1 MKGVAFLLLAPALAL
16 RAFAG
21 NVGLSR
27 EDAGEL
33 LRDVFVAGV
42 LIVTV
47 DGWALLAVQL
57 ANALSAGLSGGDPTM
72 PGAADAGQMAQQ
84 ATLPL
89 AFAPF
94 PEDGDV
100 QRALQA
106 AADAF
111 AVWAEAAA
119 ARGILSLV
127 WATAAFWGG
136 LAAVARVM
144 FVVVLFV
151 LAPLAAMAP
160 VFPWGG
166 GLLKGWAGVF
176 LGALGI
182 QLVVALLL
190 RIATV
195 GLLAGVLPSQAGT
208 SSAWSVLV
216 GAAALA
222 ATVFLLWRAALGG
235 VRVSV
240 SSLRRVRSVA
250 ATSYRAGVRAAP
262 IVQRVATPVYRA
274 ATRVPV
280 VGPALGATGAA
291 AGSVA
296 GRVQRVLPGGRPAA
310 PPPVVPTPAS
320 AGAAVPSRSRP

>member
-1 MKGVAFLLLAPALAL
+1 MIDMVRTCFP
-16 RAFAG
+16 
-21 NVGLSR
+21 
-27 EDAGEL
+27 

-42 LIVTV
+42 LIVTI
-47 DGWALLAVQL
+47 DGWAMLAVQL
-57 ANALSAGLSGGDPTM
+57 ANALSAGLSGGDPVM

-84 ATLPL
+84 AALPL
-89 AFAPF
+89 SFAPF

-119 ARGILSLV
+119 ARGVLALV

-136 LAAVARVM
+136 LAAVARVLL
-144 FVVVLFV
+144 VVVLFV

-160 VFPWGG
+160 VLPWGG
-166 GLLKGWAGVF
+166 GLLKAWAGIF

-190 RIATV
+190 RIAAA
-195 GLLAGVLPSQAGT
+195 GLMAGVLPSQAAT
-208 SSAWSVLV
+208 TSAWSVMV
-216 GAAALA
+216 GIAALA

-250 ATSYRAGVRAAP
+250 STSYQAGVRAAP
-262 IVQRVATPVYRA
+262 VVRRVAVPVYHA

-280 VGPALGATGAA
+280 LGPVVGATGAA
-291 AGSVA
+291 AGAVA
-296 GRVQRVLPGGRPAA
+296 GRVQGVLPGGRPAA
-310 PPPVVPTPAS
+310 PPPVVQTPVS
-320 AGAAVPSRSRP
+320 AGAAVPSRPRP